1 MRGYKFI
8 ICLHLIHTI
17 VIFLI
22 ILVIKEV
29 VYISHFV
36 IKGHRAALKEFKAD
50 PLECVI
56 TVSKE
61 GDIKC
66 YKNAEWLEFMETD
79 EYVRSYLHRVDLRA
93 RLYYKVS
100 SKQLT
105 EVMVKNTA
113 IRILKGEL

>member
-1 MRGYKFI
+1 M
-8 ICLHLIHTI
+8 
-17 VIFLI
+17 
-22 ILVIKEV
+22 

-50 PLECVI
+50 PLELVI

-61 GDIKC
+61 GYIKC
-66 YKNAEWLEFMETD
+66 YKNAEWLKIIETD
-79 EYVRSYLHRVDLRA
+79 KYTMAYLQRVDLRA

-100 SKQLT
+100 SEHLT

-113 IRILKGEL
+113 IKILKGEL

>member
-1 MRGYKFI
+1 M
-8 ICLHLIHTI
+8 
-17 VIFLI
+17 I

-36 IKGHRAALKEFKAD
+36 IKGHRAALKEFKAN

-61 GDIKC
+61 GHIKC
-66 YKNAEWLEFMETD
+66 HKFADWTMVIPL
-79 EYVRSYLHRVDLRA
+79 LGKRVDILA
-93 RLYYKVS
+93 RQCYRVN

-105 EVMVKNTA
+105 ETMVKNTA
-113 IRILKGEL
+113 IKILKGEL

>member
-1 MRGYKFI
+1 MRDYKFI
-8 ICLHLIHTI
+8 ICLHLINI
-17 VIFLI
+17 VFIFFDYI
-22 ILVIKEV
+22 SCKGG

-36 IKGHRAALKEFKAD
+36 IKGHRAALKEFKVD
-50 PLECVI
+50 PLERVI

-66 YKNAEWLEFMETD
+66 RKYEEWLEFMETD
-79 EYVRSYLHRVDLRA
+79 SYASSYLQRVDLRA

-105 EVMVKNTA
+105 ESMVKNTA
-113 IRILKGEL
+113 IKILKGEL